1 VFRHRLSFEQEHAVI
16 LNRWLGRNKPVLVAA
31 GLGFVLLMGLV
42 DILTGYDIAFSIFYL
57 IPIAL
62 VTWLGGLRNGLF
74 IGLVASM
81 VWTFADYRDVN
92 YRHPLIVYWNML
104 SSLGI
109 FTVLAIAL
117 ARLRASLDREKAL
130 ARTDHLTGTANG
142 RAFAEMLE
150 VENNISLRYAHP
162 FTLIYMDVDNFKTV
176 NDTLGHHAGD
186 TVLTAIAGT
195 IRRGDPGYRC
205 RRPPRRRRVR
215 GSAPGN
221 GLRGRRTDHRETAGQ
236 SRRHGFGCTL
246 AHHLQ
251 YRRREFL
258 ALAGPLCRQPPPP
271 RRCAHVRR
279 QEQHQERPPAREHAI
294 VSAPQDRR
302 HIVGE
307 ICYNIR
313 IIDRCVARG
322 RSVFIL
328 TREVLFS

>member
-1 VFRHRLSFEQEHAVI
+1 LSFEQEHAVI

-195 IRRGDPGYRC
+195 IRREIRDTDAVARLGGDEFAVLLRETGYEAAA
-205 RRPPRRRRVR
+205 PTIAKLR
-215 GSAPGN
+215 GSLAAMASAARWPITFSIGAASFSRSPDRSAANLLRRADALMYAVKNSTKN
-221 GLRGRRTDHRETAGQ
+221 GLRHENMP
-236 SRRHGFGCTL
+236 S
-246 AHHLQ
+246 
-251 YRRREFL
+251 
-258 ALAGPLCRQPPPP
+258 
-271 RRCAHVRR
+271 
-279 QEQHQERPPAREHAI
+279 
-294 VSAPQDRR
+294 
-302 HIVGE
+302 
-307 ICYNIR
+307 
-313 IIDRCVARG
+313 
-322 RSVFIL
+322 
-328 TREVLFS
+328 